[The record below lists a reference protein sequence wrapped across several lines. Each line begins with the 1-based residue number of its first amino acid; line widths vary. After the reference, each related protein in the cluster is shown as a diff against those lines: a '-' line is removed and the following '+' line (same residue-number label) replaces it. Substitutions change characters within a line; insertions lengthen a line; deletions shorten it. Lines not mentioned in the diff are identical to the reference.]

1 MADPRAKDIMRRHD
15 ALKSARS
22 NHEVRW
28 QELVELVRPMS
39 KDFNIKSLPGEQRG
53 LNRFDGTP
61 SVAADNL
68 ASGLWGMLTNSAN
81 NWFSLGHENDQIS
94 QDGEFQQWRGVV
106 ERVMRGGFAAGG
118 QRFYTA
124 ALSVYQDV
132 ATFGTAVLYVDEVK
146 GQGRIRF
153 QAMPLA
159 DCLIAQDDEDRVDT
173 VLYSFEWTA
182 SQAVARWGRKAPEK
196 ARMAMDA
203 NRPDEK
209 VRFVYAV
216 EPNRDYSPNYA
227 DARGMRW
234 RACHVCRDSME
245 IVQEGGFKEFPY
257 MVPRWSTGS
266 GEVYG
271 DSPALLAMTD
281 IKLLNSMTKTFLVA
295 SQKAAD
301 PPLLA
306 ADENTMSRVRVRPG
320 GITYGAVDANGRALL
335 QTLDTKAAFQLT
347 DAMLEQKRQAVRDAF
362 YASLL
367 MMTNQPGRTATEVL
381 ALQEEKLRLMGP
393 QLGRMQSE
401 FLDPL
406 IQRVFAIMDRG
417 GAFPP
422 APQILAT
429 APSVQVTYVS
439 PLARAQ
445 KSTEGAAIMRVM
457 EAAMPLIQMQP
468 DVADNIDFD
477 AVLRGLADAFDMPAS
492 MRRDP
497 KKVLALR
504 QAKQA
509 AAEQAQQQQQM
520 AGMAEMAPGLAGA
533 MKDLAGAGMMPGG
546 GQRVPA

>member
-1 MADPRAKDIMRRHD
+1 MQDPRAKDIVKRHD

-28 QELVELVRPMS
+28 QEMVELVRPLA
-39 KDFNIKSLPGEQRG
+39 KDFNITSLPGEQRG

-61 SVAADNL
+61 GIASDNL

-81 NWFSLGHENDQIS
+81 NWFSLGHEDDQIA
-94 QDGEFQQWRGVV
+94 QDGEFQQWRAVV
-106 ERVMRGGFAAGG
+106 ERRMRGSFAAGG

-132 ATFGTAVLYVDEVK
+132 ATFGTAVLFVHEVK
-146 GQGRIRF
+146 GQNRIRF
-153 QAMPLA
+153 QAMPLS
-159 DCLIAQDDEDRVDT
+159 DCVIAQDDEDRVDT
-173 VLYSFEWTA
+173 VFYCFEWTA
-182 SQAVARWGRKAPEK
+182 SQAVARWGRKAPEV
-196 ARMAMDA
+196 ARIAMVA
-203 NRPDEK
+203 GRPEDK
-209 VRFVYAV
+209 HKYLYAV

-227 DARGMRW
+227 DARGMKW
-234 RACHVCRDSME
+234 RACHVCRDTME

-257 MVPRWSTGS
+257 MVPRWATGS
-266 GEVYG
+266 GDIYG

-301 PPLLA
+301 PPILA
-306 ADENTMSRVRVRPG
+306 ADENSLGRVRVRPG

-347 DAMLEQKRQAVRDAF
+347 EAMLEQRRQAVRDAF

-406 IQRVFAIMDRG
+406 IQRVFAIMERG

-422 APQILAT
+422 PPEVLAR
-429 APSVQVTYVS
+429 APSVQVAYVS

-445 KSTEGAAIMRVM
+445 KSTEGAAIMRMV
-457 EAAMPLIQMQP
+457 ESAMPLIQLDP
-468 DVADNIDFD
+468 SVADNFD
-477 AVLRGLADAFDMPAS
+477 LDKVSRGLAEAFDLPAS
-492 MRRDP
+492 MLRDP
-497 KKVLALR
+497 AKVQAIR
-504 QAKQA
+504 QAKQQA
-509 AAEQAQQQQQM
+509 AAQQQQMSQL
-520 AGMAEMAPGLAGA
+520 AGMAEMAPGIAGA
-533 MKDLAGAGMMPGG
+533 MKDLGMAPGAQG
-546 GQRVPA
+546 AAA